1 MREVRH
7 PRRLL
12 LLLPTIAAS
21 AVVLTLSGS
30 GAAVWAA
37 EVDNVISASQEKT
50 RLSQASQDRID
61 NINAEIQKRLADYR
75 AVLKEIDGLKV
86 YNQQMEKQISN
97 QGIEM
102 NNLSE
107 SIDNVT
113 VIERQITPLMLTM
126 IKTLKKF
133 VELDVPFL
141 QEERRERVANLE
153 ELMDVSDVAVSEK
166 FRSVIEAYQT
176 ENEYGRTIETYKGQ
190 LTIEDEVREVE
201 FLKIGRVGLYY
212 QTMDGEHSGIY
223 DQASGDFVALDN
235 KYRSQILRGLRIAK
249 KQAAPD
255 LLRLPIP
262 AAAAEEAAQ

>member
-1 MREVRH
+1 MREGRH

-21 AVVLTLSGS
+21 AVILTLSGS
-30 GAAVWAA
+30 GSAAWAA

-50 RLSQASQDRID
+50 RLSQASQNRID
-61 NINAEIQKRLADYR
+61 QINNEIQKRLADYR
-75 AVLKEIDGLKV
+75 GVIKEIDGLKV

-97 QGIEM
+97 QGLEM
-102 NNLSE
+102 QDLSE

-113 VIERQITPLMLTM
+113 VIERQITPLMLRM
-126 IKTLKKF
+126 IDALKQF

-141 QEERRERVANLE
+141 LEERQDRVTNLE

-176 ENEYGRTIETYKGQ
+176 ENEYGRTIETYKGE
-190 LTIEDEVREVE
+190 LTIEGEVREVE

-223 DQASGDFVALDN
+223 EQASGDFVALSD
-235 KYRSQILRGLRIAK
+235 KYRSQILQGLRIAK

-255 LLRLPIP
+255 LLRLPVP
-262 AAAAEEAAQ
+262 AAEAGQ

>member
-1 MREVRH
+1 MREGRH

-21 AVVLTLSGS
+21 AVILTLSGS
-30 GAAVWAA
+30 GSAAWAA
-37 EVDNVISASQEKT
+37 EVDNEISASQEKT
-50 RLSQASQDRID
+50 RLSQASQNRID
-61 NINAEIQKRLADYR
+61 QINNEIQKRLADYR
-75 AVLKEIDGLKV
+75 GVIKEIDGLKV

-97 QGIEM
+97 QGLEM
-102 NNLSE
+102 RDLSE

-113 VIERQITPLMLTM
+113 VIERQITPLMLRM
-126 IKTLKKF
+126 IDALKQF

-141 QEERRERVANLE
+141 LEERQDRVTNLE

-176 ENEYGRTIETYKGQ
+176 ENEYGRTIETYKGE
-190 LTIEDEVREVE
+190 LTIEGEVREVE

-223 DQASGDFVALDN
+223 EQASGDFVALSD
-235 KYRSQILRGLRIAK
+235 KYRSQILQGLRIAK

-255 LLRLPIP
+255 LLRLPVP
-262 AAAAEEAAQ
+262 AAEAGQ

>member
-21 AVVLTLSGS
+21 AVILTLSGS
-30 GAAVWAA
+30 GSAAWAA

-50 RLSQASQDRID
+50 RLSQASQNRID
-61 NINAEIQKRLADYR
+61 QINNEIQKRLADYR
-75 AVLKEIDGLKV
+75 GVIKEIDGLKV

-97 QGIEM
+97 QGLEM
-102 NNLSE
+102 QDLSE

-113 VIERQITPLMLTM
+113 VIERQITPLMLRM
-126 IKTLKKF
+126 IDALKQF

-141 QEERRERVANLE
+141 LEERQDRVTNLE

-176 ENEYGRTIETYKGQ
+176 ENEYGRTIETYKGE
-190 LTIEDEVREVE
+190 LSIEGEVREVE

-223 DQASGDFVALDN
+223 DQVSGDFVTLDD
-235 KYRSQILRGLRIAK
+235 KYRSQILQGLRIAK
-249 KQAAPD
+249 RQAAPD
-255 LLRLPIP
+255 LLRLPVP
-262 AAAAEEAAQ
+262 AAEAAQ